1 MPPAIATVGA
11 YLFMSEI
18 AVGVGLFLMEYSMII
33 GTTLLLASAY
43 AYQQRQKRK
52 MRDAYNAAQVDRF
65 ANITTATGPRELVL
79 GKVRKG
85 GYILFR
91 DSCGGYK
98 DRFVMVIALA
108 NHEIEGVESYYL
120 NDQKVTLDSQ
130 GFVMTSPY
138 DLSATET
145 VTVGGHIVPTDMA
158 PGTTYTHIVTNEEGG
173 TYDATV
179 YQRLKSDDSNARI
192 RLYTG
197 TQTQTADAR
206 LMSLFPGVWT
216 ANHTL
221 TGIAYLIVEYIYN
234 ETSFPSGMP
243 TVTAV
248 VKGAKVYD
256 PRSGL
261 TAWSDNPA
269 LHALHIVQHPYFGKR
284 GTLTARELA
293 RVSAAANACDE
304 TYTTTITSNLPLG
317 GTITLPLTRPL
328 YQSGIVLQ
336 YGAQATDVLDDICI
350 AMCGT
355 WAYAGGEF
363 FIKAGKYT
371 APVMTLTEADLLTS
385 QKDSQGSNQT
395 KQITINSQRSKA
407 DRVNTI
413 NVKVWD
419 ALSDYKETVLTPV
432 VNAQMKLLD
441 GREISSELS
450 LPAVSNASQG
460 KLVANYMLKESVDS
474 LSITASFKL
483 TAYAVELFDNV
494 SLTVPRYGWVDKV
507 FMVIG
512 RKFDATGAIELSM
525 REVSAELYNPNVY
538 PEVEGYAS
546 NTNLVEPWTIPKPT
560 NLVAGSGTSE
570 LVLQADGTVL
580 TRVKVQWT
588 AITDA
593 RITQG
598 GFVEVQWQEVGAAFW
613 NSMTVAGSES
623 SCHLLGTVD
632 GRNIIIRART
642 RYPLAVSDWGNQIV
656 HTVVGK
662 TEPPNAVLNF
672 RAVIENQNLTLR
684 WDSNSEVDIA
694 GYEVRV
700 SDSAWGST
708 GELYKGSATSI
719 TVSSINAAS
728 TWYVK
733 AYDRSGNYSPAV
745 STSFTASAVPAV
757 AGAISVVDSKKLF
770 LRWNNLTTQFTLA
783 GYEVRTQDFGF
794 GSSGEVYKGS
804 ASSCEVV
811 PLISGTATWYIRA
824 YDVNGRY
831 SNSSATVQYTK
842 PAVNTVSPV
851 NYSIVSKA
859 VHLTFA
865 EVNPIFGLGGY
876 EVRTSDSNWGDAGEL
891 YRGLNTTVEVD
902 PYVGVVWY
910 VRAFD
915 VYGTYSSTV
924 SKAYVS
930 EVIPTVT
937 NITHSFADTSLTSA
951 SVTIQWTDSAPLLG
965 LDYYKVAFNGT
976 VINTKAN
983 RITVD
988 ANWIGDRNFAITAY
1002 DVYGFTSAQANYNIV
1017 KNRPNPAL
1025 NFKAQV
1031 IDNNVLLYWNLPTKT
1046 SLPVAHALLK
1056 VGATWETAQ
1065 NIGIKAGEF
1074 TSISELVG
1082 GEYTY
1087 WLAIVD
1093 TDNNESEPVKLTTYV
1108 AQPPDFVF
1116 YGTIYSTFSGT
1127 KVNAKATSEGLT
1139 IPVNLTENFQQ
1150 HFSNNAWASPNAQV
1164 SAGYPLYIQPGVTSG
1179 SYEEIFDFA
1188 TVVASSSVT
1197 VIYDGTIASG
1207 NPIVT
1212 PNTSVS
1218 LDGTNWVAYPGM
1230 SRLFA
1235 TNFRYVKF
1243 HIDVTQAAV
1252 GDMFVLSSLQVRLD
1266 NKLKSDSGVV
1276 EAISTDAAGT
1286 VVNLN
1291 SEFVDVISITPSTL
1305 SAVARTCNYSFLD
1318 SIQSGS
1324 YSVSSNVATIN
1335 VTGHDLVAGQKV
1347 RLTPS
1352 TGGLPIGVYTVA
1364 SVVNAN
1370 SYLVNITT
1378 ANTSGN
1384 LTTYPNSFRVFVFD
1398 SNGVRQSNT
1407 VSWTVRGS

>member
-18 AVGVGLFLMEYSMII
+18 AVGVGLFLMEYATII
-33 GTTLLLASAY
+33 GTTLLLATAY
-43 AYQQRQKRK
+43 SYQQRQKRK
-52 MRDAYNAAQVDRF
+52 MRDAYNAAQVDRL
-65 ANITTATGPRELVL
+65 ANITTSTGPRELVL

-85 GYILFR
+85 GYVLFR

-130 GFVMTSPY
+130 GFVVTSPY

-145 VTVGGHIVPTDMA
+145 VTVYVHITPTDA
-158 PGTTYTHIVTNEEGG
+158 VAGTVTQSYLSDESGNSVPYTT
-173 TYDATV
+173 

-284 GTLTARELA
+284 GTLTERELA

-304 TYTTTITSNLPLG
+304 TYTTTVTSASGITSPL
-317 GTITLPLTRPL
+317 IRPM

-371 APVMTLTEADLLTS
+371 APVVTLTESDLLTS

-413 NVKVWD
+413 NVKIWD
-419 ALSDYKETVLTPV
+419 ALSDYKETTLSPV
-432 VNAQMKLLD
+432 VNAEMRLLD

-494 SLTVPRYGWVDKV
+494 ALTVPRYGWVDKV

-512 RKFDATGAIELSM
+512 RKFNATGAIELSM
-525 REVSAELYNPNVY
+525 REISAEIYNPNVY
-538 PEVEGYAS
+538 PEVEGFAS
-546 NTNLVEPWTIPKPT
+546 NTNLIEPWTIPKPT
-560 NLVAGSGTSE
+560 NLVATSGTSE

-598 GFVEVQWQEVGAAFW
+598 GFVEVQWQEVGADFW
-613 NSMTVAGSES
+613 NSLTVAGSEP

-672 RAVIENQNLTLR
+672 RAVVENQNLTLR

-694 GYEVRV
+694 GYEIRV
-700 SDSAWGST
+700 SDTSWGQS
-708 GELYKGSATSI
+708 GDLYKGSATSV
-719 TVSSINAAS
+719 TVSAVNAAN

-733 AYDRSGNYSPAV
+733 AYDRSGNYSPVV
-745 STSFTASAVPAV
+745 STSYTASAVPSVIDAASAV
-757 AGAISVVDSKKLF
+757 SDKKL
-770 LRWNNLTTQFTLA
+770 LLNWNSPVTEFALA

-794 GSSGEVYKGS
+794 GLSGEVYRG
-804 ASSCEVV
+804 AANACEVV
-811 PLISGTATWYIRA
+811 PLVSGTATWYIRA

-831 SNSSATVQYTK
+831 SNLSATVQYTK
-842 PAVNTVSPV
+842 PSVNTVSPV
-851 NYSIVSKA
+851 SYSITSKT

-902 PYVGVVWY
+902 PYVGVIWY

-924 SKAYVS
+924 SKGYVS
-930 EVIPTVT
+930 EVIPTVA

-965 LDYYKVAFNGT
+965 LDYYKIAFNGT
-976 VINTKAN
+976 VINTKSN

-988 ANWIGDRNFAITAY
+988 ANWIGDKNFAITAY
-1002 DVYGFTSAQANYNIV
+1002 DVYGFASAQTNYNIT

-1031 IDNNVLLYWNLPTKT
+1031 IDNNVLLYWNLPVKT
-1046 SLPVAHALLK
+1046 SLPIAHALLK
-1056 VGATWETAQ
+1056 VGTTWATAQ

-1093 TDNNESEPVKLTTYV
+1093 TDNNESDPVKLTTYV

-1150 HFSNNAWASPNAQV
+1150 HFAGNAWASPSAQV

-1197 VIYDGTIASG
+1197 VIYDGNIAAG
-1207 NPIVT
+1207 NPTVT
-1212 PNTSVS
+1212 PSISVS
-1218 LDGTNWVAYPGM
+1218 LDGVTWVSYPGM

-1243 HIDVTQAAV
+1243 YIDVTQAAV
-1252 GDMFVLSSLQVRLD
+1252 GDVYVLSALQIRLD
-1266 NKLKSDSGVV
+1266 NKLKSDSGIV
-1276 EAISTDAAGT
+1276 EAVSTDTAGT

-1291 SEFVDVISITPSTL
+1291 SEFVDVISITPSAL
-1305 SAVARTCNYSFLD
+1305 ASVARTCNYSFLD

-1324 YSVSSNVATIN
+1324 YSVTSNVATIN
-1335 VTGHDLVAGQKV
+1335 ITGHDLVAGQKV

-1398 SNGVRQSNT
+1398 SNGTRQSNT